1 MALAP
6 AAQAVHG
13 GTPVPALNEP
23 GLQRHAPA
31 TSEDPAGHVLT
42 QSPAEQV
49 RLKQSASVVHDVL
62 RLARHEELAYVKPA
76 EQLHALLV
84 APPHVAGAAQVHVL
98 SP

>member
-1 MALAP
+1 M
-6 AAQAVHG
+6 HG
-13 GTPVPALNEP
+13 GAPPPAPNEL
-23 GLQRHAPA
+23 GLQRHAPP

-42 QSPAEQV
+42 QSPPEQV
-49 RLKQSASVVHDVL
+49 PLKQPAPVVHVVL

-76 EQLHALLV
+76 EQLLALLV